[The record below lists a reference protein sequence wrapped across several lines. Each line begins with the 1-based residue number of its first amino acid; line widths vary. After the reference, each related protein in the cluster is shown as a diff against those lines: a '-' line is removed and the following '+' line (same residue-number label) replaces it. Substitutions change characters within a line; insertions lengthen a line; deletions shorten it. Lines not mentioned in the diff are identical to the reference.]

1 MIFKFKQ
8 GNRFVYDFSKWVV
21 DDVSDISKIPACPM
35 GSTVYVIHTKETYM
49 IDSNKVWYPTSSDA
63 PPVECDC
70 VEEMTIWQDLG
81 DKT

>member
-1 MIFKFKQ
+1 
-8 GNRFVYDFSKWVV
+8 
-21 DDVSDISKIPACPM
+21 M